1 LTPVKLISQRIKI
14 KKAATSYGVS
24 QLFKIKNAAG
34 TFWPT
39 AFIYFCFFILDQE
52 RNTMAAGYG

>member
-1 LTPVKLISQRIKI
+1 LD
-14 KKAATSYGVS
+14 KKKELQHPSGVS

-34 TFWPT
+34 TFGPQHL
-39 AFIYFCFFILDQE
+39 FYVCFFMSDHE